1 MGCIVE
7 PSPRGLGLVVQTL
20 DVQAMS
26 NYAVAAGEVVMFD
39 MAQTVATST
48 DETSPTSV
56 FYRVIAPTV
65 NASNGAYPC
74 GIALAAMTSGE
85 PGPVRVRGMVQA
97 WVESTGGGTAITL
110 GDPLYVAFA
119 TKTLDVDPAAG
130 YVIRASAMGTYGAS
144 STPALRWVL
153 FDGSL
158 GGFGCYLSAGGG
170 Y

>member
-1 MGCIVE
+1 MSCIVE
-7 PSPRGLGLVVQTL
+7 PSPRGLGLVVVTY

-26 NYAVAAGEVVMFD
+26 NYTVAAGEPVMFD
-39 MAQTVATST
+39 LAQTVASTT
-48 DETSPTSV
+48 DETTPTSV

-65 NASNGAYPC
+65 NAANGSYPV
-74 GIALAAMTSGE
+74 GIALAAMASGE

-97 WVESTGGGTAITL
+97 WVESTGGGAAITL
-110 GDPLYVAFA
+110 GDPLYIAAA
-119 TKTLDVDPAAG
+119 TKTLDVDPTAG
-130 YVIRASAMGTYGAS
+130 FVIRGTAMGTYGAS

-158 GGFGCYLSAGGG
+158 GGFGCYLTATGG